1 MSTENLENSQM
12 TTYWVVG
19 KTDGFG
25 KSFMEEAA
33 PELGLEDQDLERQ
46 GGTMAEGRPALLTE
60 KARMR

>member
-1 MSTENLENSQM
+1 M